1 MDDQRVPDSALA
13 PKPQSETDRGAA
25 SANASA
31 AIPGSPIGQSRH
43 NDEAEEF
50 AYAVI
55 RRAVSLTGVKI
66 DRAAFLRAELKKH
79 SPSTDPDLAI
89 ATSPISA
96 GAAPQEVDAA
106 ARAVIDF
113 ETRKC
118 AAISFAAG
126 IPGGIAL
133 AGTVPADL
141 AQYFAH
147 VMRVEQK
154 LAYLYGW
161 QTFLDSD
168 NEIDDQTILE
178 LAILMGVMLG
188 VGGAASRVTKF
199 ATDVAKASVAKAI
212 ERQALTKTSW
222 YPLAKKILR
231 AIGVNLTKNA
241 LSKTVS
247 KIVPVIGGAIS
258 GGLTY
263 ASFKPSAE
271 RLRRHLRAL
280 PLSGI
285 DPNTSNA
292 KPGEA
297 TAVLAEAP
305 KTTGE
310 AFSSLRKRG
319 E

>member
-178 LAILMGVMLG
+178 LVILMGVT
-188 VGGAASRVTKF
+188 VDAR
-199 ATDVAKASVAKAI
+199 
-212 ERQALTKTSW
+212 
-222 YPLAKKILR
+222 R
-231 AIGVNLTKNA
+231 AE
-241 LSKTVS
+241 S
-247 KIVPVIGGAIS
+247 
-258 GGLTY
+258 
-263 ASFKPSAE
+263 
-271 RLRRHLRAL
+271 H
-280 PLSGI
+280 
-285 DPNTSNA
+285 
-292 KPGEA
+292 
-297 TAVLAEAP
+297 
-305 KTTGE
+305 
-310 AFSSLRKRG
+310 
-319 E
+319 

>member
-13 PKPQSETDRGAA
+13 PNRRAKRTEGIA

-133 AGTVPADL
+133 VGTVPADL

-178 LAILMGVMLG
+178 LVILMGVMLG
-188 VGGAASRVTKF
+188 VGGAHR
-199 ATDVAKASVAKAI
+199 
-212 ERQALTKTSW
+212 SW
-222 YPLAKKILR
+222 TYC
-231 AIGVNLTKNA
+231 
-241 LSKTVS
+241 
-247 KIVPVIGGAIS
+247 IV
-258 GGLTY
+258 
-263 ASFKPSAE
+263 
-271 RLRRHLRAL
+271 
-280 PLSGI
+280 
-285 DPNTSNA
+285 
-292 KPGEA
+292 
-297 TAVLAEAP
+297 
-305 KTTGE
+305 
-310 AFSSLRKRG
+310 
-319 E
+319 